1 MAKRNAVWRVDDGHD
16 SYRIEAIPNSNGIP
30 PEGCLWFGKDV
41 PRAYKTVEVEQENE
55 EGELVTVEQQVPVD
69 HALCK
74 WIDGDHAPT
83 ARTEQEIAA
92 IEAEATQAEAQ
103 RIATLAANPVYRAM
117 IDELQADLVTLGLS
131 IPTDETAVM
140 VRMAELKAAGQ
151 WTDEH
156 RRAKA
161 SIGVTWTA
169 IKSAGLTDD
178 VAAIWA
184 AMQGGE

>member
-1 MAKRNAVWRVDDGHD
+1 MPYYDKQTGRWHEDKSTLPNGRGQTIGLRSAPDELLATLDIIAGVVDAV
-16 SYRIEAIPNSNGIP
+16 
-30 PEGCLWFGKDV
+30 PEGMLHQGG
-41 PRAYKTVEVEQENE
+41 YTVSVID
-55 EGELVTVEQQVPVD
+55 GVAHRVPV
-69 HALCK
+69 C
-74 WIDGDHAPT
+74 IT
-83 ARTEQEIAA
+83 
-92 IEAEATQAEAQ
+92 EAEATQAEAQ
-103 RIATLAANPVYRAM
+103 RIAALAANPVYRAM

-169 IKSAGLTDD
+169 IKSAGITDD
-178 VAAIWA
+178 VRAIWA
-184 AMQGGE
+184 AMQVGE